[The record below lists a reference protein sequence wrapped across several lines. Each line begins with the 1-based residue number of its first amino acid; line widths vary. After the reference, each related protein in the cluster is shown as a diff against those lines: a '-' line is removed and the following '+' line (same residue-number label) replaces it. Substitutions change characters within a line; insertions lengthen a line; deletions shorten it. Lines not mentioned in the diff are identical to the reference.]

1 MVEDIKIILYQDS
14 NHLHYFPGSKV
25 SGAVVVAV
33 GKPEDYD
40 SIVVKLIGRADV
52 HWTEPTRSGEHECEA
67 QYTNHITY
75 INERYVL
82 WSKEKESLRQL
93 HAGESTFPFQHH
105 LPDNIPPSFE
115 GFSGTVRYEIRAKIV
130 KKGLLKVSHEVKAFL
145 MVRERPDLTG
155 LWMQPQMFDKA
166 SRVNC
171 LCFNFGS
178 MSMICNMPRTAFS
191 PGDTIPISVHIENL
205 TTKKVCISAFL
216 QRKDTFTAHFGH
228 EGYLRK
234 QFSPSVTSAPIHAG
248 EITSFDGQSVQIPPE
263 VPATIRSCSCIS
275 VEYTVVITAVIPLM
289 PSVTMKIPVVVQHK
303 R

>member
-1 MVEDIKIILYQDS
+1 MEPGQCSPYKLVYRVTKFACQHKTPLRRSAFTYCEDELPKGLNLGKEKYGGPFTTEQVEDVKAFYGIL
-14 NHLHYFPGSKV
+14 KV
-25 SGAVVVAV
+25 
-33 GKPEDYD
+33 
-40 SIVVKLIGRADV
+40 L
-52 HWTEPTRSGEHECEA
+52 
-67 QYTNHITY
+67 
-75 INERYVL
+75 L
-82 WSKEKESLRQL
+82 
-93 HAGESTFPFQHH
+93 FQHH

-130 KKGLLKVSHEVKAFL
+130 QKGLLKVSHEVKAFL

-155 LWMQPQMFDKA
+155 LWMQPQVFDKA

-263 VPATIRSCSCIS
+263 VPATTRSCSCIS
-275 VEYTVVITAVIPLM
+275 VEYTVVIRAVIPLM